1 MNARPTALLSRLPG
15 GGLGVM
21 VVILAFSFVAIVLI
35 PGLQLA
41 NKLTDSGL
49 ALKYA
54 GEQQTNA
61 ALIRASLASMHDRL
75 SNRGYIQE
83 ALDQLRDSSAKLDAG
98 LHEMNAPRT
107 TLLGGITGAK

>member
-1 MNARPTALLSRLPG
+1 MNASRAKALFSRLPG

-21 VVILAFSFVAIVLI
+21 VIILAFSFVAIVLI

-41 NKLTDSGL
+41 NKLADSGL

-61 ALIRASLASMHDRL
+61 ALIRASLESMHDRL
-75 SNRGYIQE
+75 ANRGYIQE
-83 ALDQLRDSSAKLDAG
+83 ALDQLRDSSVKLDAG
-98 LHEMNAPRT
+98 LGEMNAPRQA
-107 TLLGGITGAK
+107 L